1 MTIKPLSPEEF
12 SEIYL
17 TYMVK
22 DFPDSE
28 LKPLE
33 RILETMQTGLSVTY
47 GLYTEGENP
56 SEALR
61 GYAVFVI
68 PQGLRYGLLDYLAI
82 LPAYRGS
89 GIGQWFFSEIP
100 QILLHKNPKLQG
112 FFIETEAVAF
122 ALDEVQRLVRE
133 KRNAFYKRCGCLPA
147 KLGSR
152 LFGVTYTVLYFVT
165 VNNSDNENLPKP
177 SKNDL
182 DNVYKHMFPKRHYE
196 KHIALWEE
204 E

>member
-1 MTIKPLSPEEF
+1 MIIKQLSSEEF

-47 GLYTEGENP
+47 GFYTERENP

-68 PQGLRYGLLDYLAI
+68 PQGLKYGLLDYLAI

-89 GIGQWFFSEIP
+89 GIGQWFLRKFLRYYYRRIP
-100 QILLHKNPKLQG
+100 NCKDFLLKRRRLPLRQTKYSG
-112 FFIETEAVAF
+112 RFGKKETDFTSGAAVCQQSW
-122 ALDEVQRLVRE
+122 DH
-133 KRNAFYKRCGCLPA
+133 GCLVS
-147 KLGSR
+147 LIWCCI
-152 LFGVTYTVLYFVT
+152 L
-165 VNNSDNENLPKP
+165 
-177 SKNDL
+177 
-182 DNVYKHMFPKRHYE
+182 
-196 KHIALWEE
+196 
-204 E
+204 

>member
-1 MTIKPLSPEEF
+1 MIIKQLSSEEF

-47 GLYTEGENP
+47 GFYTERENP

-68 PQGLRYGLLDYLAI
+68 PQGLKYGLLDYLAI

-89 GIGQWFFSEIP
+89 GIGQWFFAEIS
-100 QILLHKNPKLQG
+100 QILLQKNPKLQG
-112 FFIETEAVAF
+112 FFIETEAVTF
-122 ALDEVQRLVRE
+122 APDEVQRQVRE
-133 KRNAFYKRCGCLPA
+133 KRNRFYKRCGCLPA

-152 LFGVTYTVLYFVT
+152 LFGVTYMVLYFIIA
-165 VNNSDNENLPKP
+165 NNLNAENLPNP
-177 SKNDL
+177 SRNDL
-182 DNVYKHMFPKRHYE
+182 DDVYKHMFPQYHYE
-196 KHIALWEE
+196 RHIALWEE